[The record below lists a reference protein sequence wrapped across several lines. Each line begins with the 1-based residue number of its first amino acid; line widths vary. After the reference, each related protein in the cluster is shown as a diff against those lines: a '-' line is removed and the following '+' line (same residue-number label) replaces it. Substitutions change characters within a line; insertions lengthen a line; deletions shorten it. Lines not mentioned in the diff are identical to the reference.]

1 MSPVRDRRGRRGNK
15 DRVNR
20 VNRVNKDKVN
30 KVKGRI
36 RGRKWGVL
44 GRPELDLDLELDP
57 HR

>member
-1 MSPVRDRRGRRGNK
+1 MSPVRDRRDRRGNK
-15 DRVNR
+15 DR